1 MKYNMIDLSYIYRT
15 YRLVDDM
22 LNRLESMSSDNA
34 HQTKHLREIQKLDI
48 QGKYVSFD
56 AKVFNVRNTIQVWV
70 DTLRELTNRV
80 SIGYTLTH
88 YPTRLLMN
96 IKLRRTVL
104 RTINVMISDVVS
116 RLDMLDGGLDNNDHY
131 KEMIKIGSERISK
144 PKAKLGF
151 GS

>member
-15 YRLVDDM
+15 YGVVDDM
-22 LNRLESMSSDNA
+22 LNRLESMSFDNA

-70 DTLRELTNRV
+70 DTLRELANRV

>member
-15 YRLVDDM
+15 YGLVDDM

-48 QGKYVSFD
+48 PNSYVSFD
-56 AKVFNVRNTIQVWV
+56 AKVFNVRNTTQVWV
-70 DTLRELTNRV
+70 DTLRELTNRI
-80 SIGYTLTH
+80 SIRYTLMH
-88 YPTRLLMN
+88 YPMRLLMN
-96 IKLRRTVL
+96 IKLKRIVL
-104 RTINVMISDVVS
+104 RTVNTMISDVVS

-131 KEMIKIGSERISK
+131 KEMIMIGSKRVSK
-144 PKAKLGF
+144 PKARLGF

>member
-1 MKYNMIDLSYIYRT
+1 MIDLSYIYRT

-22 LNRLESMSSDNA
+22 LNRLESISSDNT

-70 DTLRELTNRV
+70 DTLRELTNRI
-80 SIGYTLTH
+80 SIGYTLRH
-88 YPTRLLMN
+88 YPMRLLIN
-96 IKLRRTVL
+96 LRLRRIAL
-104 RTINVMISDVVS
+104 RTINTMISDVIS

-131 KEMIKIGSERISK
+131 KEMIMIGSKRISK